1 MITSGLASDLKKVMV
16 IVVGYPDGN
25 IIVDHQTQRAVMMI
39 AAVLVGL
46 GFGVGASDPW
56 VV

>member
-16 IVVGYPDGN
+16 IVVGYADGN
-25 IIVDHQTQRAVMMI
+25 IIVDHQTKRAVMMI
-39 AAVLVGL
+39 AAVLIGL

-56 VV
+56 IV